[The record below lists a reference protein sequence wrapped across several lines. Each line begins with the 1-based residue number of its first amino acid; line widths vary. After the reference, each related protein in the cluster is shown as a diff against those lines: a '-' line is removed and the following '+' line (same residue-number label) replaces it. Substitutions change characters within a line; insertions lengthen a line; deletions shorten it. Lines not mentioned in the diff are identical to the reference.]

1 MLAYKQYVTIKDP
14 AKIELSGLP
23 FRAGQRVEVVMIA
36 EDDDRATRVEE
47 LRALFRSTQALPQAK
62 AITEEMI
69 AEEVE
74 AYRARR

>member
-23 FRAGQRVEVVMIA
+23 FRVGQRVEVVMIA
-36 EDDDRATRVEE
+36 EDDDRTARVQE
-47 LRALFRSTQALPQAK
+47 LKTLFSSTQALPQIK
-62 AITEEMI
+62 AITDEMI

-74 AYRARR
+74 AYRSGR